1 LAGLKQLTRP
11 IITIFLIGI
20 TVLGLLNVY
29 GDASEVVALAQKV
42 ACRGTPCATRTTRI
56 ERTPFAHEYDI
67 AASIP
72 SGKQLTTVSSTVK
85 CTRMYIL
92 IGDWTCS
99 ENGKQGAESTSRSS
113 R

>member
-1 LAGLKQLTRP
+1 VGTTENEVLLAGLKQLTRP

-20 TVLGLLNVY
+20 TVLGLINVY
-29 GDASEVVALAQKV
+29 GDAGEVVALARKV
-42 ACRGTPCATRTTRI
+42 ACRGTTCATRTTRI
-56 ERTPFAHEYDI
+56 ERTPFGHEYDL

-85 CTRMYIL
+85 CSRAYVL

-99 ENGKQGAESTSRSS
+99 ENGK
-113 R
+113 